1 MAESQGTGT
10 PHRPRTAA
18 LSRHW
23 KIAVLAAAGLA
34 TVAGTTTI
42 AAVTD
47 HATADAKPTSTVT
60 ESKARANPAAAGPVR
75 GGEGVGDSEDGDYWA
90 EHAGNPDRKDS
101 GKEEEDYSGSQSK
114 EKDSEDHDKEKSS
127 GSQGREK
134 SSEDHDK
141 AKRSGGQDGHDE
153 EAGEEGEDGGQESD
167 EGDDKT
173 KQVECDPNDLILAIT
188 EANENS
194 GGKIQLAENCTYT
207 LTANQD
213 GNGLPK
219 IIQPITIDGNG
230 ATIAR
235 AANAEHFRIFQ
246 VGAGGDLKLSHLT
259 LTRGK
264 TAEGED
270 GGAID
275 VDPAGRLDLDSV
287 TLENNTVDDANNDD
301 GGAIYNQGISTIRNS
316 TLNKNSAEDGSAV
329 YNAGG
334 KLEITSSEITN
345 NTSDLS
351 DGFGAI
357 TNSNGSVK
365 ISKSLLSYNSANNGG
380 ALFQTGGTAE
390 VESSTLTHNTARSFG
405 GAIYHSSGSLY
416 VRKSTISYNVAGSGG
431 GLTLAD
437 SAVIEDSKI
446 HNNTAN
452 GSDGGGILVSL
463 ADGDEV
469 AIRGTKISGNRAT
482 AQGSTGGGIWT
493 GTGDL
498 VTLTD
503 TKVKDNTSHS
513 PAGGIQNNGTVT
525 THGKVEIIDNQPT
538 NCGGNN
544 VPSCFG

>member
-1 MAESQGTGT
+1 MAESQSAGT

-23 KIAVLAAAGLA
+23 KIAVLAAAGIA

-47 HATADAKPTSTVT
+47 NGMADAKPASTG
-60 ESKARANPAAAGPVR
+60 SARGD
-75 GGEGVGDSEDGDYWA
+75 GDMGDSEDGDYWA
-90 EHAGNPDRKDS
+90 DHAGNPDRKDN
-101 GKEEEDYSGSQSK
+101 GKEEEKGS
-114 EKDSEDHDKEKSS
+114 E
-127 GSQGREK
+127 G
-134 SSEDHDK
+134 HDK
-141 AKRSGGQDGHDE
+141 AKSSGGRDSHD
-153 EAGEEGEDGGQESD
+153 GEDGGEEHD
-167 EGDDKT
+167 GGDDKT
-173 KQVECDPNDLILAIT
+173 KQVECDPNDLIAAIT

-235 AANAEHFRIFQ
+235 AANANQFRIFQ

-264 TAEGED
+264 TAAAQT
-270 GGAID
+270 GGGIH
-275 VDPAGRLDLDSV
+275 VGPAGRLDLDSV
-287 TLENNTVDDANNDD
+287 TLENNTVDNLGDD
-301 GGAIYNQGISTIRNS
+301 VGGAIYNEGISTIRNS

-345 NTSDLS
+345 NTSDPD

-357 TNSNGSVK
+357 TNDSGSVK
-365 ISKSLLSYNSANNGG
+365 ISKSLLSYNSANRGG
-380 ALFQTGGTAE
+380 ALRQIGFGTAE
-390 VESSTLTHNTARSFG
+390 VESSTLTHNYATGNG
-405 GAIYHSSGSLY
+405 GGISNLEGSLY
-416 VRKSTISYNVAGSGG
+416 VRKSTISYNIAGFGA
-431 GLTLAD
+431 GLALFD

-446 HNNTAN
+446 HNNNAN
-452 GSDGGGILVSL
+452 DSDGGGISTSL
-463 ADGDEV
+463 GDGDEV

-482 AQGSTGGGIWT
+482 ADGSTGGGIFIFE
-493 GTGDL
+493 DD
-498 VTLTD
+498 VITLTN
-503 TKVKDNTSHS
+503 TKVKDNTSDE
-513 PAGGIQNNGTVT
+513 PAGGIQNFGTVT
-525 THGKVEIIDNQPT
+525 THGKVEIIDNVPT
-538 NCGGNN
+538 NCEGGGGNN

>member
-47 HATADAKPTSTVT
+47 NATAEAKPTSTVT
-60 ESKARANPAAAGPVR
+60 ESSKARANPADAGSAR
-75 GGEGVGDSEDGDYWA
+75 SDGDMGDSEDGDYWA
-90 EHAGNPDRKDS
+90 DHAGNPDRKDN
-101 GKEEEDYSGSQSK
+101 GKEEEDHS
-114 EKDSEDHDKEKSS
+114 D
-127 GSQGREK
+127 
-134 SSEDHDK
+134 SEDHDK
-141 AKRSGGQDGHDE
+141 AKRSGSQDGYDE
-153 EAGEEGEDGGQESD
+153 EDGEEGEDGGQESD

-235 AANAEHFRIFQ
+235 AANANQFRIFQ

-264 TAEGED
+264 AAPNED

-287 TLENNTVDDANNDD
+287 TLENNTVDDTANNDE
-301 GGAIYNQGISTIRNS
+301 GGAIYNEGVSTIRNS
-316 TLNKNSAEDGSAV
+316 TLDKNSAADGAAV
-329 YNAGG
+329 YNLGG

-345 NTSDLS
+345 NISDPGN
-351 DGFGAI
+351 GFGAI
-357 TNSNGSVK
+357 TNDDGSVK
-365 ISKSLLSYNSANNGG
+365 ISKSLLSYNSAGSGG
-380 ALFQTGGTAE
+380 ALYQDGGTAE
-390 VESSTLTHNTARSFG
+390 VESSTLTHNHATGIG
-405 GAIYHSSGSLY
+405 GGINHDAGSLY
-416 VRKSTISYNVAGSGG
+416 VRNSTVSYNVADFGG
-431 GLTLAD
+431 GLALLD

-446 HNNTAN
+446 HSNTAN
-452 GSDGGGILVSL
+452 TGDGGGIFTNLGG
-463 ADGDEV
+463 AEEV
-469 AIRGTKISGNRAT
+469 AIRDTKITGNQADN
-482 AQGSTGGGIWT
+482 GTGGGIFN
-493 GTGDL
+493 GGGL
-498 VTLTD
+498 VILTD
-503 TKVKDNTSHS
+503 TKVKDNSS
-513 PAGGIQNNGTVT
+513 DLPAGGIQNNGTVT